1 MEAMT
6 AVMTTGVLLA
16 PLTLVGAV
24 LAWAESEDRTREPTG
39 GRQSS
44 LIETFLAGRDCSSYA
59 WLGQL
64 RGTSLRDQR
73 AEPWS
78 ISQLHGPSALA
89 SPRVES
95 MLLAAES
102 RTPAASRD
110 KPRRVIAWPAAF
122 PRG

>member
-24 LAWAESEDRTREPTG
+24 LARPSEDRTREPTG